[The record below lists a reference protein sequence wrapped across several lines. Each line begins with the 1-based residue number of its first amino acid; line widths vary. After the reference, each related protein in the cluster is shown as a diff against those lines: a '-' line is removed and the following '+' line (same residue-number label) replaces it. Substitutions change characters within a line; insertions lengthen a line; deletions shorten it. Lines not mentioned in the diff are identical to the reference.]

1 MALNYNLA
9 SHDDHAVLRCVPSDF
24 HGLFSMYLPLFWL
37 ALCSLLISSPVEAG
51 ALTSAPQTLSSQL
64 RIDRQDLG
72 ITQKDW
78 QWLRHKG
85 ELRVGVSPDESPPFS
100 INAQSNQY
108 EGISADVTA
117 LVAQLLVLKVK
128 IVPFANA
135 KDAAQALQE
144 GSIDVL
150 SSHGSQEPGTQ
161 LIFSKPYARD
171 RLAVFKRSA
180 EPRNSPSDL
189 AGLRVAATDEHMNDL
204 LRRYPRADLKVY
216 ADHDKAIAAAAF
228 GQADV
233 YVDDLY
239 SAYYQINHAFYG
251 YVRFERFSDLA
262 IGGYSYALRADNNQ
276 LQRLINIALETIGDD
291 RLTHLAKRWI
301 GNSFIPGEEPI
312 DLTPQQVR
320 WIKRNPVARLV
331 INDDLAP
338 GAYFDSNGI
347 FSGEVADLLEVITL
361 STGLHFQV
369 ISRGGGY
376 PQIIETLLKG
386 DADLALMTASPEREE
401 HLRFTRPVIN
411 GPFVLLSTI
420 AQQGKLDSLV
430 DKRVAIPSGHVAIQQ
445 LRRNY
450 PKATLIEAGDTLD
463 SMNLLYEDKA
473 DAAVIALPA
482 ARYYSERLFR
492 DKLVINNMLDLGPG
506 TASFALL
513 RSDAELQSIID
524 KVLQNIAPDEL
535 SAIANRW
542 RAPPGMSGQTWV
554 DYERLIRQIVVG
566 AALLLLLVL
575 VWVIYLRRQIK
586 ARLKAERMLNDQLQ
600 FVEALTDCMPPP
612 LYVCDVNGVIL
623 SCNRSF
629 LKSIGLN
636 KDQVL
641 NKAVHELPG
650 EHIKNP
656 PELDQNY
663 QQALSNGQ
671 TIESLH
677 LIELQGKIVSVSH
690 WVQPFHDCQG
700 ITKGLI
706 CGWLDISEHRQLV
719 QQLQEAKSQADSAS
733 KAKSSFLAT
742 MSHEI
747 RTPMN
752 AVIGILELALKR
764 ATDEPID
771 RASIEI
777 AHTSAKSLLELIGD
791 ILDIARIESGR
802 LSLSPNRANLRELV
816 ESVARVF
823 EGLARQK
830 RLRLLLEIDS
840 SINCDVL
847 VDALRFKQILSNLV
861 SNAIKFTE
869 EGTVKVSIVGALLDN
884 ILLNVSLSVQDT
896 GVGISLVDQQRLFRP
911 FAQVKRNVQHTEG
924 TGLGLVICRSL
935 CEMMGGQLSMNSALG
950 RGTQVNIELR
960 VQVLEAISVPLL
972 PLLAPAQVRQ
982 RYRLQVLVVDDHQVN
997 RKVLSEQLNYLGH
1010 DVSEA
1015 ENGQQAFESWSTQ
1028 AFDVVI
1034 TDCHMPVMN
1043 GAELT
1048 RAIRREEQ
1056 DNAQEPTV
1064 IIGLTADAQPQELEL
1079 CILAGMNEC
1088 LIKPISVDELDA
1100 HLLAHQHLEEAQ
1112 QPAMAQLALVPDSVQ
1127 MVDLGPLEGLISS
1140 EPIKLRKILDELI
1153 KSNRKDCQLMTVL
1166 LQEGEVEKL
1175 VELAHR
1181 IKGAARVVK
1190 GEHLVQ
1196 CCRKLEIACID
1207 PQVSLNQLRA
1217 LVAQVETAIGMLE
1230 EALLGLRNPN

>member
-312 DLTPQQVR
+312 NLTPQQVR

-506 TASFALL
+506 TASFALR

-586 ARLKAERMLNDQLQ
+586 ARLTAERRLNDQLQ

-629 LKSIGLN
+629 LKSIGLD

-650 EHIKNP
+650 EHFKSP

-663 QQALSNGQ
+663 QQALGNAQ
-671 TIESLH
+671 TIESLQI
-677 LIELQGKIVSVSH
+677 IELQGKAVSVSH

-700 ITKGLI
+700 ITKGII

-869 EGTVKVSIVGALLDN
+869 EGTVKVTIVGALIDN
-884 ILLNVSLSVQDT
+884 NLLNVSLSVEDT
-896 GVGISLVDQQRLFRP
+896 GVGISSVDQQRLFRP
-911 FAQVKRNVQHTEG
+911 FAQVQRNVQHAEG

-935 CEMMGGQLSMNSALG
+935 CEMMGGQLSMSSALG

-960 VQVLEAISVPLL
+960 VQVLEPISVPLL
-972 PLLAPAQVRQ
+972 LAPPQARQ

-997 RKVLSEQLNYLGH
+997 RKVLSEQLKYLGH
-1010 DVSEA
+1010 DISEA

-1043 GAELT
+1043 GAQLA
-1048 RAIRREEQ
+1048 RAIRRMEQ
-1056 DNAQEPTV
+1056 DQGLEETV

-1079 CILAGMNEC
+1079 CVQAGMNEC

-1100 HLLAHQHLEEAQ
+1100 HLLAHQQINALEQAMT
-1112 QPAMAQLALVPDSVQ
+1112 QPLARVHDSVQ
-1127 MVDLGPLEGLISS
+1127 LVDLGPLEQLVSS
-1140 EPIKLRKILDELI
+1140 EPMKLREILDELI
-1153 KSNRKDCQLMTVL
+1153 KSNRKDCQRMSAL
-1166 LQEGEVEKL
+1166 LQDGEIDKL

-1190 GEHLVQ
+1190 GEQLVL
-1196 CCRKLEIACID
+1196 CCRRLEAACLD
-1207 PQVSLNQLRA
+1207 PQVSAEQLKQ
-1217 LVAQVETAIGMLE
+1217 LVEQVEAAIGTLE
-1230 EALLGLRNPN
+1230 EALTGLEQN